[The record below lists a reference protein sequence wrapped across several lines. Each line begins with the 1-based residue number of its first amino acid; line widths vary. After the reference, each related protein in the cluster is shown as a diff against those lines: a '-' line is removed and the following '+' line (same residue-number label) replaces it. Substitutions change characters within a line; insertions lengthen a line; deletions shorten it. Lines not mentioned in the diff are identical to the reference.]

1 MSTSQEIMEETED
14 HTQEDETEAQQ
25 LREEEDEEEFELDR
39 EAEAD
44 KEDEDNDEE
53 NPAGESQTA
62 AESESSRKKRKKDTN
77 VRRPGELILPFSRV
91 QRVIKADKDIPMIAR
106 DAIFLIGLATES
118 FIAELAVAAHRVAAK
133 EKRTTV
139 QHKDIATVVRKAD
152 EFMFLEDILPYT
164 TSPSVP
170 EKKPKRPK
178 SAPEAA
184 KGSVKHSE
192 LNLDKFI
199 VSSKE
204 KEAEEDN
211 GTDVVMNEDGTMYAV
226 NETNHH

>member
-53 NPAGESQTA
+53 NPAGGSQTA

-91 QRVIKADKDIPMIAR
+91 QRVIKADKVRYSAR
-106 DAIFLIGLATES
+106 LTQKLISCIGYTHDCKRCHFLDWPCD
-118 FIAELAVAAHRVAAK
+118 RV
-133 EKRTTV
+133 
-139 QHKDIATVVRKAD
+139 
-152 EFMFLEDILPYT
+152 L
-164 TSPSVP
+164 
-170 EKKPKRPK
+170 
-178 SAPEAA
+178 
-184 KGSVKHSE
+184 HSR
-192 LNLDKFI
+192 
-199 VSSKE
+199 V
-204 KEAEEDN
+204 
-211 GTDVVMNEDGTMYAV
+211 GGGCT
-226 NETNHH
+226 